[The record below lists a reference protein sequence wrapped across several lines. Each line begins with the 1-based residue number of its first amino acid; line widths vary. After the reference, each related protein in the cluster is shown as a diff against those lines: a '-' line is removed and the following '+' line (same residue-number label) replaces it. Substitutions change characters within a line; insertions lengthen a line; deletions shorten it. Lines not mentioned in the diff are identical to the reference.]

1 MTLEDLRNYQG
12 QQLSDE
18 EFKEIEECDLVKD
31 IVDNGNSPMYPQLNW
46 YVLELETGELINI
59 FI

>member
-18 EFKEIEECDLVKD
+18 EFKEIEDCNLVKD